1 MSQPRD
7 VLPGPARRSTTARLG
22 ALAVVVALSGCQS
35 GTVLFS
41 ADDESGTGISDFIQE
56 KLLTADSTVEL
67 AMYTFT
73 SIPLRD
79 ALIRTAD
86 RGVTVRIC
94 LDRSDDNA
102 GINAEVA
109 LGLQNSSVQLK
120 QGLSFAGEKI
130 HHKFLVIDET
140 SLMTGSFNFTD
151 SADMR
156 NDENLLYVVDPVIAG
171 QYTAAFNE
179 LWERC
184 E

>member
-1 MSQPRD
+1 M
-7 VLPGPARRSTTARLG
+7 
-22 ALAVVVALSGCQS
+22 
-35 GTVLFS
+35 LFS
-41 ADDESGTGISDFIQE
+41 ADDESGTSIAEFIE
-56 KLLTADSTVEL
+56 SKLVTADSTVEV

-79 ALIRTAD
+79 ALIRTAE
-86 RGVTVRIC
+86 RGVTVRLC

-109 LGLQNSSVQLK
+109 QGLSDTAVALR

-130 HHKFLVIDET
+130 HHKFVVIDET
-140 SLMTGSFNFTD
+140 ALMTGSYNWTD

-156 NDENLLYVVDPVIAG
+156 NDENLLYLVDPVIAG

>member
-1 MSQPRD
+1 MI
-7 VLPGPARRSTTARLG
+7 VACF
-22 ALAVVVALSGCQS
+22 ALSACQS
-35 GTVLFS
+35 GAVLFS
-41 ADDESGTGISDFIQE
+41 ADDESGTSIADFIEQ
-56 KLLTADSTVEL
+56 KLQTADTTVEV

-73 SIPLRD
+73 SLQLRD
-79 ALIRTAD
+79 ALIRAAD
-86 RGVTVRIC
+86 RGVVVRIC
-94 LDRSDDNA
+94 LDRSDENA

-109 LGLQNSSVQLK
+109 LGLENSGSVQLK

-130 HHKFLVIDET
+130 HHKFTVIDET

-156 NDENLLYVVDPVIAG
+156 NDENLLYIVDPVIAG

>member
-1 MSQPRD
+1 M
-7 VLPGPARRSTTARLG
+7 G
-22 ALAVVVALSGCQS
+22 ALLRALPVALSLGGCQS
-35 GTVLFS
+35 GAVLFS
-41 ADDESGTGISDFIQE
+41 ADDEGGSSIAEFIE
-56 KLLTADSTVEL
+56 GKLLTADSTVDV

-86 RGVTVRIC
+86 RGVKVRIC

-102 GINAEVA
+102 AINAEVA
-109 LGLQNSSVQLK
+109 EGLEGSSVDLRE
-120 QGLSFAGEKI
+120 GLSFAGEKI
-130 HHKFLVIDET
+130 HHKFAVIDET
-140 SLMTGSFNFTD
+140 ALFTGSFNWTD

-156 NDENLLYVVDPVIAG
+156 NDENLLYLVDPVIAG
-171 QYTAAFNE
+171 QYSAAFAE

>member
-1 MSQPRD
+1 M
-7 VLPGPARRSTTARLG
+7 VACV
-22 ALAVVVALSGCQS
+22 ALASCQS
-35 GTVLFS
+35 GAVLFS
-41 ADDESGTGISDFIQE
+41 ADDESGTSIAEFIE
-56 KLLTADSTVEL
+56 SKLVTADSTVEV

-86 RGVTVRIC
+86 RGVTVRLC

-109 LGLQNSSVQLK
+109 QGLSNTAVELR

-130 HHKFLVIDET
+130 HHKFVVIDET
-140 SLMTGSFNFTD
+140 ALMTGSYNWTD

-156 NDENLLYVVDPVIAG
+156 NDENLLYLVDPVIAG